1 MSQYTQHRPVQKIRP
16 LSFRKLLLVMV
27 LAGIIPFTAIMH
39 YVQYLFVFTALILVF
54 QALVTME
61 PEKIS
66 RFISFFMIAAL
77 FSFAHSAL
85 SWHSGAHGD
94 ISYPI
99 QFIMGKMNIHGSKDF
114 MVKSSLI
121 LGVFLIAHT
130 ALVRFTV
137 NLTGAS
143 TGLFMGKRIPE
154 RGTGIFRDREK
165 GIILQNDTIQ
175 DRRMFLR
182 VGHYFSST
190 GNIGTMIYRSYLII
204 LFMICLMLMGILI
217 YNGGNTMSGG
227 NNLIYLFAS
236 AILYVVIG
244 IIPFTLVTIATT
256 LLAMRLSFRHTAPV

>member
-1 MSQYTQHRPVQKIRP
+1 MIQYTQHRTVQKIRP

-27 LAGIIPFTAIMH
+27 LAGTIPFTAIMQ
-39 YVQYLFVFTALILVF
+39 YVQYLLVFTALILVF

-66 RFISFFMIAAL
+66 RFISFFIIAAL
-77 FSFAHSAL
+77 FSFAHSVL
-85 SWHSGAHGD
+85 SWHSGAQGD

-99 QFIMGKMNIHGSKDF
+99 QFLMGEMNINGNKDF

-154 RGTGIFRDREK
+154 RGTGIYRDREK

-182 VGHYFSST
+182 VGHYFLSNGS
-190 GNIGTMIYRSYLII
+190 IGTMIYRSYLVI
-204 LFMICLMLMGILI
+204 LFMICLMLVGILL
-217 YNGGNTMSGG
+217 YNGPHAVSEGS
-227 NNLIYLFAS
+227 NLIYLFGS
-236 AILYVVIG
+236 AILHVIIG

-256 LLAMRLSFRHTAPV
+256 LLAMRLSFRHTVQV